1 MKALLAPF
9 FLLGLL
15 AGCAIGPDYRLPA
28 AIGTNRMPAAFAG
41 AAALTNMGNWK
52 PAEPSAH
59 LPRGVWWEI
68 FGDSELN
75 RLETAATE
83 ANQDLAVAFS
93 RFEQARALM
102 NVARADLFPQASA
115 TPNLTRQRTSVNMV
129 DRGQASGVSH
139 TYNTFTVP
147 LDASWELDLWGRIRR
162 QVEAA
167 RALLSAASDD
177 LEAAKLAVQAEV
189 ATDYFVLRAME
200 AEYFLL
206 QQTAEAYR
214 RSLELTRN
222 RRQGGIASD
231 LDVAQAETQLTT
243 TEAQLPAV
251 DLQRAKLRHALGT
264 LCGQAAGGFE
274 PAPAQGALR
283 SGPAIPISLPSELL
297 ERRPDIAAAER
308 RMAAANAE
316 VGVAQTAFYPRLLFQ
331 GAAGFQSIDAST
343 LFDWPSRFWAVGPS
357 LELPLFTG
365 GRNRAQLA
373 AARAAYNSAVGSY
386 RKTVLI
392 AFQEIED
399 QLAAQRLLAAELG
412 AENAALASA
421 RRTLEIANN
430 RYKAGLVTYLEVAT
444 AQSAALAH
452 ERTVVELGAQRLSAS
467 VALIKALGGGWSAK
481 EGDRS
486 VAQALK

>member
-75 RLETAATE
+75 RLETAASE

-93 RFEQARALM
+93 RFEQARALV

-115 TPNLTRQRTSVNMV
+115 TPSLTRQRTSVNMV

-139 TYNTFTVP
+139 TYSTFTVP
-147 LDASWELDLWGRIRR
+147 LDASWELDLWGRVRR

-167 RALLSAASDD
+167 RAFLSAASDD

-189 ATDYFVLRAME
+189 AADYFVLRAMD
-200 AEYFLL
+200 AEYTLL

-264 LCGQAAGGFE
+264 LCGQVAGGFE
-274 PAPAQGALR
+274 PAPAQGALT

-297 ERRPDIAAAER
+297 ERRPDIAAVER
-308 RMAAANAE
+308 RMAAANAQ
-316 VGVAQTAFYPRLLFQ
+316 VGVAQTAFYPRLLFR
-331 GAAGFQSIDAST
+331 GAAGFQAIDAST
-343 LFDWPSRFWAVGPS
+343 LFDWPSRFLPSGRRSNCRCSPAAAIAPNSRPPAPLTTAPSAVTARRCWSLFRKSKINWLPSACSRLSLTPRTPRSPPRGAPWKSRTTAIKPASSPTSRSPRRRVRPWLTSGRLWSWGRKGGPRVWRSSRRWAAVGVRKKA
-357 LELPLFTG
+357 TG
-365 GRNRAQLA
+365 P
-373 AARAAYNSAVGSY
+373 
-386 RKTVLI
+386 
-392 AFQEIED
+392 
-399 QLAAQRLLAAELG
+399 
-412 AENAALASA
+412 
-421 RRTLEIANN
+421 
-430 RYKAGLVTYLEVAT
+430 
-444 AQSAALAH
+444 
-452 ERTVVELGAQRLSAS
+452 
-467 VALIKALGGGWSAK
+467 
-481 EGDRS
+481 
-486 VAQALK
+486 

>member
-15 AGCAIGPDYRLPA
+15 AGCAIGPDYHLPA

-93 RFEQARALM
+93 RFEQARALV

-115 TPNLTRQRTSVNMV
+115 TPSLTRQRTSVNMV

-147 LDASWELDLWGRIRR
+147 LDASWELDLWGRVRR

-177 LEAAKLAVQAEV
+177 LEAAKLAVQTEV
-189 ATDYFVLRAME
+189 ATDYFVLRAMD
-200 AEYFLL
+200 AEYVLL

-264 LCGQAAGGFE
+264 LCGQVASGFE
-274 PAPAQGALR
+274 PAPAQGALT
-283 SGPAIPISLPSELL
+283 SSPAIPISLPSELL

-373 AARAAYNSAVGSY
+373 AARSAYNSAVGSY
-386 RKTVLI
+386 RKTVLV

-399 QLAAQRLLAAELG
+399 QLAAQRLLAAELD

-430 RYKAGLVTYLEVAT
+430 RYKTGLVTYLEVAT

-452 ERTVVELGAQRLSAS
+452 ERTVVELGDQRLSAS
-467 VALIKALGGGWSAK
+467 VALIKALGGGWNAN

-486 VAQALK
+486 VAQAPR